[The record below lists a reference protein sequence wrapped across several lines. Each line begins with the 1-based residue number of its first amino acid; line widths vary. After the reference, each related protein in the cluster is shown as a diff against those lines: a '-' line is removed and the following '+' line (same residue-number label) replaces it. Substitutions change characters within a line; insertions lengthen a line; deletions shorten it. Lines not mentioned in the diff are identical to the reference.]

1 MLVNFG
7 LISRIVYYLSIE
19 LCKPSTDIAYKKDKP
34 STQIRKRQ
42 KLRFPCTKAMLS
54 PSYTYAFQVRKRHF
68 RKATNIFTERNGVL
82 QANSRSESAIPAD
95 KDCWP
100 GCRCS
105 SQNPTV
111 RCGRSTAQSRGELPP
126 TR

>member
-42 KLRFPCTKAMLS
+42 SVQYAIKKAMLWRAE
-54 PSYTYAFQVRKRHF
+54 TYAFW
-68 RKATNIFTERNGVL
+68 VL
-82 QANSRSESAIPAD
+82 NLCFLRAKVPLLGAKSAA
-95 KDCWP
+95 
-100 GCRCS
+100 
-105 SQNPTV
+105 
-111 RCGRSTAQSRGELPP
+111 L
-126 TR
+126 